1 MMVDTKFA
9 SLLENLKVQDPWLP
23 PKTWESIPSE
33 SGLRSSPKSNQP
45 LCHLSTLSESSLVRL
60 AMNAMQGAKS
70 SLVSIQNIS
79 STFCSDPADRTFLQ
93 IPNLW
98 NRASS
103 TRSLGNLLKSIGCT
117 GSLVF
122 LLRAF
127 VDYFTNMNVDDGFG
141 QSHDNAD
148 VCQSQIHQED
158 RVRAQEFPPFTLVNQ
173 AFAVAVGKVLE
184 GYICGLD
191 TIHASVVFRRS
202 SKDMDLPVPGCLKNV
217 VHSEITLLE
226 FYLHTKEL
234 MTQIEALASVCNL
247 QKWARCFSDTAFEDL
262 ITEATSE
269 FRNFC
274 RGGNLLTFLFGQLQ
288 VADPA
293 HCTLLKFLFIQSCEP
308 YCGFIRSWIF
318 KAEIHDPYKEFVVEN
333 MDQLPPKLHVKAG
346 NSVDFPL
353 ANVKVRDGVSIPGF
367 LKDLLV
373 PLVRAGQQLQVL
385 LKLLE
390 MCIHVTAGEH
400 SCDDFL
406 PCWSGFSSNSLSYS
420 SPLAF
425 SKDVIEAM
433 VLARENYYKRMNE
446 KIESFLSSLEVR
458 YQQVAICASVPS
470 FDNGG
475 GTLDKVGQIMSE
487 NEFVGCPTADKRSL
501 NMGIDNLGSDVSSTV
516 DEFSLLEDMCGL
528 SESSSLNSSEE
539 QLDCDQLSGWS
550 CPVAGQ
556 QNHLSALTFLKS
568 TTLNN
573 KIQNSCHDENCGSD
587 LHGICAIMDSTDHLV
602 KSSPEGMVSSH
613 MSNPLNLGNSSYLC
627 QVNSQFRESLI
638 DSCSAMGRLL
648 KKSFDNGGTF
658 EPKVTEKHLG
668 SLSYSM
674 LCHDVITV
682 SDTLSGKT
690 TNEDQPDNDT
700 LTSYLYGFQPRKY
713 GHQCNHPIINPL
725 SVNPMLTRNSVLHPR
740 GRNGEKYKANHE
752 QHLPYFNFS
761 TVEDPCKVY
770 MDKLPTN
777 SRCRSASS
785 FAPDGNV
792 STRDD
797 KNNEHGEIGYGREDR
812 LVDVPK
818 LCFDASLELM
828 EHKSLTSV
836 SGGSSWERLLSS
848 FGKTVN
854 NDDTQKQ
861 TLLSTFEMPLDIII
875 DKCLLQEIML
885 QYNYVSKLAINV
897 LEEAFKLQEHLLAL
911 RRYHFMELADWADL
925 FILSLWHHWSVTE
938 ANERLSEIQGLLELS
953 IQKSSCEQDTH
964 KDRLFVYMKGH
975 GKLPLS
981 ASAIGV
987 RSFDFLG
994 LGYHVDWPLSIVL
1007 TPAAL
1012 KIYAD
1017 IFSFL
1022 IQVKLA
1028 IFSLTNVW
1036 CSLKD
1041 LVHTTKKDLNSEV
1054 HRLETGHLNI
1064 LMKTRHQ
1071 ISHFVS
1077 TLQQYVESQL
1087 SHVSWFRFLHSLEHK
1102 VKDMMDLE
1110 SVHMEYLADSLC
1122 ICFLSDET
1130 KAVGSIIES
1139 ILQCALD
1146 FRSCITIGAWDFG
1159 SDPEDLFGKLSRI
1172 NISQVLSIKQK
1183 FDRSLKE
1190 LHICYIKEPK
1200 HRNFGLSRFWEY
1212 LNYNEYYS
1220 NVSNETGYYTV

>member
-103 TRSLGNLLKSIGCT
+103 TH
-117 GSLVF
+117 
-122 LLRAF
+122 
-127 VDYFTNMNVDDGFG
+127 YFTNMNVDDGFG

-487 NEFVGCPTADKRSL
+487 NEFVGCPTADKRNIL
-501 NMGIDNLGSDVSSTV
+501 RGIDNLGSDVSSTV

-613 MSNPLNLGNSSYLC
+613 MSNPLNLGNSSY
-627 QVNSQFRESLI
+627 F
-638 DSCSAMGRLL
+638 
-648 KKSFDNGGTF
+648 
-658 EPKVTEKHLG
+658 
-668 SLSYSM
+668 YSM

-885 QYNYVSKLAINV
+885 QYPYLYVYS
-897 LEEAFKLQEHLLAL
+897 
-911 RRYHFMELADWADL
+911 
-925 FILSLWHHWSVTE
+925 
-938 ANERLSEIQGLLELS
+938 
-953 IQKSSCEQDTH
+953 
-964 KDRLFVYMKGH
+964 
-975 GKLPLS
+975 GKL
-981 ASAIGV
+981 
-987 RSFDFLG
+987 
-994 LGYHVDWPLSIVL
+994 
-1007 TPAAL
+1007 
-1012 KIYAD
+1012 
-1017 IFSFL
+1017 
-1022 IQVKLA
+1022 
-1028 IFSLTNVW
+1028 
-1036 CSLKD
+1036 
-1041 LVHTTKKDLNSEV
+1041 
-1054 HRLETGHLNI
+1054 
-1064 LMKTRHQ
+1064 
-1071 ISHFVS
+1071 
-1077 TLQQYVESQL
+1077 
-1087 SHVSWFRFLHSLEHK
+1087 
-1102 VKDMMDLE
+1102 
-1110 SVHMEYLADSLC
+1110 
-1122 ICFLSDET
+1122 
-1130 KAVGSIIES
+1130 
-1139 ILQCALD
+1139 
-1146 FRSCITIGAWDFG
+1146 
-1159 SDPEDLFGKLSRI
+1159 I
-1172 NISQVLSIKQK
+1172 N
-1183 FDRSLKE
+1183 
-1190 LHICYIKEPK
+1190 
-1200 HRNFGLSRFWEY
+1200 
-1212 LNYNEYYS
+1212 
-1220 NVSNETGYYTV
+1220 